1 VIVRVFD
8 IECNYK
14 LLINQ
19 DIIGAS
25 AISMVMIDYLNIL
38 TKVSNLSKLIL
49 KVCEYSAVLQI
60 VPCNILLRLEDKPNE
75 NHML

>member
-25 AISMVMIDYLNIL
+25 AISMVIIGYLNIL

-49 KVCEYSAVLQI
+49 KVCEYSAVL
-60 VPCNILLRLEDKPNE
+60 
-75 NHML
+75 